1 MDRLRSCRLLIYL
14 LFVIFIYQIPLEW
27 IENRRLCLWYH
38 FFQLDC
44 FGCGFTRAFFSF
56 IHGQFEKAVLYNKMV
71 LIVLGALA
79 IICQDCF
86 MILSHSKT
94 LSWLEFI
101 LIRTARW
108 VYPNL
113 KAFKKLG

>member
-44 FGCGFTRAFFSF
+44 FGCGFTRSFFCF
-56 IHGQFEKAVLYNKMV
+56 MNGELLKAISYNKMV
-71 LIVLGALA
+71 LFVPLGWAIV
-79 IICQDCF
+79 IQDSWMIMTKSNRLSLLERTF
-86 MILSHSKT
+86 MHG
-94 LSWLEFI
+94 
-101 LIRTARW
+101 ARW
-108 VYPNL
+108 LYPNL
-113 KAFKKLG
+113 NRFKKLN